1 MMLQR
6 DSARVGRRHA
16 GAGSSG
22 RWRTVIDRLLALQAD
37 VIADSEL
44 AVGACLSERIDACRR
59 AVAAD
64 APTAAIDPLLEECA
78 DLWRQTLAG
87 MRGERL
93 AQKRE
98 IAALVTLVRE
108 ALSAVAGDTR
118 AFAQSLDQSVERFEQ
133 LVRVDDDRDLKQQLV
148 IEVQILR
155 HTAAERNRSWR
166 KTCEQF
172 SRRVETLEQQLTASR
187 REATLDPLTR
197 IPNRAAFEATGREW
211 LATGRRRFILA
222 LVDVDNLK
230 IVNDEYGH
238 AAGDRAI
245 LAVARALTASVRA
258 GSDVVARIGGDEFGV
273 LAADLP
279 LQHAESRMQRLIGSL
294 TPENDGDADR
304 DTPRELT
311 LSCGIAECSAGDTL
325 ESLTERAD
333 VALYQA
339 KRLGGN
345 RVVSVVKP
353 TRRSVT
359 AQ

>member
-1 MMLQR
+1 MFQR
-6 DSARVGRRHA
+6 HSAKVGRRDA
-16 GAGSSG
+16 SAGSSE

-37 VIADSEL
+37 VVADSEL
-44 AVGACLSERIDACRR
+44 AVGTRLSECIDACRR

-64 APTAAIDPLLEECA
+64 VPTASLEPLLEECV

-87 MRGERL
+87 TKGERL

-108 ALSAVAGDTR
+108 ALSAVAADTR
-118 AFAQSLDQSVERFEQ
+118 ASAQNLGQSVERLEQ
-133 LVRVDDDRDLKQQLV
+133 LVRIDDEKELKQQLV

-155 HTAAERNRSWR
+155 HTAAERNRSWKR
-166 KTCEQF
+166 TCAQF
-172 SRRVETLEQQLTASR
+172 SRRVETLDQQLTASR

-211 LATGRRRFILA
+211 LATGRRQFILA
-222 LVDVDNLK
+222 LVTLDNLNV
-230 IVNDEYGH
+230 INDQYGH

-258 GSDVVARIGGDEFGV
+258 GSDVVARIGGEEFGV

-279 LQHAESRMQRLIGSL
+279 LPHAESRMQRLITSF
-294 TPENDGDADR
+294 TTESETDADG

-325 ESLTERAD
+325 ESITERAD
-333 VALYQA
+333 VARYQA
-339 KRLGGN
+339 RRLGKN

-353 TRRSVT
+353 ALRPLMP
-359 AQ
+359 Q

>member
-1 MMLQR
+1 MFQR
-6 DSARVGRRHA
+6 DSAKLGRRDA
-16 GAGSSG
+16 RTESNE
-22 RWRTVIDRLLALQAD
+22 RWRTVVDQLLALQAD
-37 VIADSEL
+37 VVADSEL
-44 AVGACLSERIDACRR
+44 AVGARLNERIDACRR
-59 AVAAD
+59 AVASD
-64 APTAAIDPLLEECA
+64 APAASLDPLIEECA

-108 ALSAVAGDTR
+108 ALSSIAGDTR
-118 AFAQSLDQSVERFEQ
+118 VFAQNLGESVERLQQ
-133 LVRVDDDRDLKQQLV
+133 LMRFDDERELKQQLV

-155 HTAAERNRSWR
+155 HTAAERNRWW
-166 KTCEQF
+166 KQTCEQF
-172 SRRVETLEQQLTASR
+172 SRRVEMLEQQLTASR
-187 REATLDPLTR
+187 HEATLDPLTR
-197 IPNRAAFEATGREW
+197 IPNRGAFEATGREW
-211 LATGRRRFILA
+211 LAAGRRHFILA
-222 LVDVDNLK
+222 LVDVDNLEV
-230 IVNDEYGH
+230 INDQYGH

-258 GSDVVARIGGDEFGV
+258 GSDMVARIGGDEFAV

-279 LQHAESRMQRLIGSL
+279 LRHAESRMQKLISSL
-294 TPENDGDADR
+294 TAQTDGDAEG

-339 KRLGGN
+339 KRLGKN

-353 TRRSVT
+353 TLRSIL

>member
-1 MMLQR
+1 MFHR
-6 DSARVGRRHA
+6 NSAKDGRRDDS
-16 GAGSSG
+16 AGSSDH
-22 RWRTVIDRLLALQAD
+22 WRTVIDRLLALQAD
-37 VIADSEL
+37 AVADSEL
-44 AVGACLSERIDACRR
+44 AVTARLSDRIQACRR

-64 APTAAIDPLLEECA
+64 GPTASFEPLLQECA
-78 DLWRQTLAG
+78 DLWRQTLAATK
-87 MRGERL
+87 GERL

-108 ALSAVAGDTR
+108 ALSVVAGDTS
-118 AFAQSLDQSVERFEQ
+118 AFAQNLDQSVQRLEQ
-133 LVRVDDDRDLKQQLV
+133 LVRVDDEKGLKQRLV

-155 HTAAERNRSWR
+155 HTVAERNRSWKR
-166 KTCEQF
+166 TCAQF
-172 SRRVETLEQQLTASR
+172 SRRVETLDQQLTASR
-187 REATLDPLTR
+187 REPPLDPLTR
-197 IPNRAAFEATGREW
+197 MPNRAAFEGTGREW
-211 LATGRRRFILA
+211 LATGRQFILA
-222 LVDVDNLK
+222 LVNLDNLNV
-230 IVNDEYGH
+230 INDQYGH

-258 GSDVVARIGGDEFGV
+258 GSDVVARIGGEEFGV

-279 LQHAESRMQRLIGSL
+279 LGHAESRMQRLVTGFTTESE
-294 TPENDGDADR
+294 TDADG

-339 KRLGGN
+339 KRLGKN

-353 TRRSVT
+353 TLRSVMT
-359 AQ
+359 Q